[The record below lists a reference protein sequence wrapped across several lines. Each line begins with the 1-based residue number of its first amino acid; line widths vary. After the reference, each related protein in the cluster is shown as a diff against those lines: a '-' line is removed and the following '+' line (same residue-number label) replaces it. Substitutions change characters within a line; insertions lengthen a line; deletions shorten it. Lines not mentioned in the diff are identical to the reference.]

1 MVLEDAQT
9 HPAFVYRPE
18 TGEEIFH
25 SLAGVP
31 CSGRSRDG
39 CSRCADQTRRH
50 YTDDEVETLETIA
63 MVVAELIAGGGLI
76 SPDER
81 QAVDGAAL
89 LPATLEGIRLNG
101 GLAMGQAVLHERQVP
116 ITKLVA
122 DEPRAEIFG

>member
-31 CSGRSRDG
+31 VLRGGRVTG
-39 CSRCADQTRRH
+39 VLAVQNQTRRH

-63 MVVAELIAGGGLI
+63 MVVAEL
-76 SPDER
+76 DCWR
-81 QAVDGAAL
+81 
-89 LPATLEGIRLNG
+89 R
-101 GLAMGQAVLHERQVP
+101 
-116 ITKLVA
+116 A
-122 DEPRAEIFG
+122 D